1 MGEHPLP
8 SSSESRILAQ
18 AGLETAWEL
27 VETFSGMP
35 RWRPD
40 DVNTAGDMIADR
52 LKALGVRVTVHR
64 PRVFLSVPHD
74 ASVMAGGTTH
84 RAKPPSSSLHCPD
97 GMTGELVYVPSQKAS
112 LRSYT
117 KNAVAFFG
125 EAGAGLGE
133 RLRGRI
139 LLTEGFGNPALT
151 ALAEE
156 WGAVG
161 LIAINPG
168 VDIHWGTCTTIW
180 GTPDLDDLPR
190 KPKIPVVAVNRET
203 GDALK
208 AEAENGGSATITTVM
223 EEGWFEQA
231 VPVAEIPGT
240 EDADKFVL
248 LHGHYD
254 SWDVGVGDNA
264 TGDATMLEIAR
275 VLWANRAD
283 LRRSVRIAWWPGH
296 STGRYAGSTWFADHF
311 AQDLDRDCVAQVN
324 CDSPGCRWATSY
336 HQTTCMAEMQ
346 PLVKAVIEEIA
357 EQTPIFKRPNQAGD
371 YSFNNIGLSSFYML
385 SSTMPDDLRAEKG
398 YYAVSGCGGNIAW
411 HTENDTLEI
420 ADKDV
425 LLRDIRIY
433 LLSILRLA
441 QPEVL
446 PMDWRMLTA
455 EFTETLGG
463 YQATCGDTFDLSS
476 AKDEVAALD
485 AALATFDAGIADG
498 SVPAATANAVRQ
510 GLARILVPLNYTRVP
525 RFRHDPAIT
534 CPPLPVLDV
543 AREMGDLGAD
553 MQGFA
558 LTQAMRAQNRVI
570 AGLHAARQ
578 MVTAAA
584 G

>member
-1 MGEHPLP
+1 M
-8 SSSESRILAQ
+8 ESTTESQIIAQ
-18 AGLETAWEL
+18 AGLEAAWEL

-40 DVNTAGDMIADR
+40 DVNVAGNLIAER
-52 LKALGVRVTVHR
+52 LRALGAPVTVHR
-64 PRVFLSVPHD
+64 PRVYLSVPHD
-74 ASVMAGGTTH
+74 ASVTTGGVTY
-84 RAKPPSSSLHCPD
+84 RAKPPSSAAHCPD
-97 GMTGELVYVPSQKAS
+97 GVTADIVYVPSQKAS

-117 KNAVAFFG
+117 KDAIAFFG
-125 EAGAGLGE
+125 EGNADLGT
-133 RLRGRI
+133 RLKGRI
-139 LLTEGFGNPALT
+139 LLTDGFGNPALT

-190 KPKIPVVAVNRET
+190 KPKIPVIAVNKQT
-203 GDALK
+203 GTALI
-208 AEAENGGSATITTVM
+208 AEADAKGAATIRTVM
-223 EEGWFEQA
+223 QEGWFEQA
-231 VPVAEIPGT
+231 VPVVEIPGT
-240 EDADKFVL
+240 IEPDKFVL

-264 TGDATMLEIAR
+264 TGDACMLEIAR
-275 VLWANRAD
+275 VLWVNRGD

-311 AQDLDRDCVAQVN
+311 AMDLDEKCVAQVN

-336 HQTTCMAEMQ
+336 HQTTCMTEMQ
-346 PLVKAVIEEIA
+346 PLVASVIEEVA
-357 EQTPIFKRPNQAGD
+357 GQTPIFKRPNQAGD

-385 SSTMPDDLRAEKG
+385 SSTMPDDIRAEKG

-425 LLRDIRIY
+425 LLRDIQIY
-433 LLSILRLA
+433 LLSVLRLA

-455 EFTETLGG
+455 EFTRTLAD
-463 YQATCGDTFDLSS
+463 YQSACGDTFDLSPASQSVDALQS
-476 AKDEVAALD
+476 ALERFDEGI
-485 AALATFDAGIADG
+485 DAGD
-498 SVPAATANAVRQ
+498 VPASRANAVRQ
-510 GLARILVPLNYTRVP
+510 GLSRILVPLNYTRAP

-534 CPPLPVLDV
+534 CPPLPMLDV
-543 AREMGDLGAD
+543 AAELGTHKAENR
-553 MQGFA
+553 GFA
-558 LTQAMRAQNRVI
+558 LTQALRARNRVV
-570 AGLHAARQ
+570 ADLRAACRL
-578 MVTAAA
+578 VENALS
-584 G
+584 

>member
-1 MGEHPLP
+1 LGRNTE
-8 SSSESRILAQ
+8 SEIIKQ

-40 DVNTAGDMIADR
+40 DVNMAGDLIADR
-52 LKALGVRVTVHR
+52 LRTLGVPVTVHR
-64 PRVFLSVPHD
+64 PLVYLSVPQD
-74 ASVMAGGTTH
+74 ASVTAGDVTH
-84 RAKPPSSSLHCPD
+84 RAKPPSSAAHCPD
-97 GMTGELVYVPSQKAS
+97 GVTGELVYVPSQKAS

-117 KNAVAFFG
+117 KDAIAFFG
-125 EAGAGLGE
+125 DEGANLGG
-133 RLRGRI
+133 RLKGRI

-156 WGAVG
+156 WGAIG

-190 KPKIPVVAVNRET
+190 KPKIPVVSVNKDSGT
-203 GDALK
+203 ALIS
-208 AEAENGGSATITTVM
+208 EAGQGGTATIRTVM

-231 VPVAEIPGT
+231 VPVAEIPGST
-240 EDADKFVL
+240 DTDSFVL

-275 VLWANRAD
+275 VLWANRGD

-311 AQDLDRDCVAQVN
+311 AQELDEHCVAQVN

-346 PLVKAVIEEIA
+346 PLVQSVIEQVA
-357 EQTPIFKRPNQAGD
+357 GQTPIFKRPNQAGD

-385 SSTMPDDLRAEKG
+385 SSTMPDESRAEKG

-420 ADKDV
+420 ADKEV

-433 LLSILRLA
+433 LLSVLRLA
-441 QPEVL
+441 QSEIL
-446 PMDWRMLTA
+446 PVDWRMLMA
-455 EFTETLGG
+455 EFTTTLSD
-463 YQATCGDTFDLSS
+463 YQAECGEDFDLTAAVQS
-476 AKDEVAALD
+476 VAMLD
-485 AALATFDAGIADG
+485 AALERLDTGIAAG
-498 SVPAATANAVRQ
+498 TVTAATANAVRQ
-510 GLARILVPLNYTRVP
+510 DLARILVPLNYTRAP
-525 RFRHDPAIT
+525 RFVHDPAIT
-534 CPPLPVLDV
+534 CPPLPMLDV
-543 AREMGDLGAD
+543 ALNLSGQDEG

-558 LTQAMRAQNRVI
+558 LTQALRARNRVV
-570 AGLHAARQ
+570 AELRAARKTIE
-578 MVTAAA
+578 TAL